1 MLDRSVHMDY
11 HGACVAFTSSD
22 SKIDALV
29 HDAAKKGHHLQDGD
43 CAEAPTRCEH
53 SHGYKICASR
63 EGAEIPDII
72 ELDTI
77 HAVHHGVCHSAEADS
92 LTLSWFEGWL
102 QHHDIP
108 YHHGPCPKSYH
119 MECRHWHGAHVCRS
133 DGDSAA
139 WGGERAL
146 HVLKKGHCVQ
156 FAGAIIK
163 DAAADEAIAKRL
175 ASRGLKAQEG
185 GCKAAGFDDRVWHK
199 HGKEISFSVWT
210 K

>member
-11 HGACVAFTSSD
+11 HGACVAFTSTD

-29 HDAAKKGHHLQDGD
+29 HDSAKHGHHMHDGK
-43 CAEAPTRCEH
+43 CAEAPTRCED

-77 HAVHHGVCHSAEADS
+77 HAWHKGRCHSARAHAD
-92 LTLSWFEGWL
+92 TLKFFEEWL
-102 QHHDIP
+102 DRHHIK
-108 YHHGPCPKSYH
+108 YHDGPCRKDLH

-133 DGDSAA
+133 DRVAA
-139 WGGERAL
+139 DWGGEREM

-175 ASRGLKAQEG
+175 ASRGLKAEEG